1 MPSSVPG
8 YLAWPRRSSINV
20 GRQEADASAISRTP
34 MAALRLDIRFSCI
47 SSSAGGLIG
56 NEQIL

>member
-1 MPSSVPG
+1 M
-8 YLAWPRRSSINV
+8 NV
-20 GRQEADASAISRTP
+20 GRQEADASVISRTP
-34 MAALRLDIRFSCI
+34 MAALRLDIRLISI